1 MFLLGCFFG
10 AVQYFFYVWY
20 TVRVHCT
27 YRGTSRRVRRILVAK
42 SRWLLTRTV
51 GLVGK
56 FCSEIQIRIGE

>member
-51 GLVGK
+51 GIVGK
-56 FCSEIQIRIGE
+56 FCSEFK